1 MRQPRII
8 LIGNGRI
15 IICDREK
22 FHVIFNGTRVTY
34 KNGKI
39 IEVNA
44 YQGKIPVGKDD
55 VIFKLSNK
63 GLVRIPIPQWI
74 STDGGIQK

>member
-1 MRQPRII
+1 MITNRT
-8 LIGNGRI
+8 
-15 IICDREK
+15 K
-22 FHVIFNGTRVTY
+22 VTFG
-34 KNGKI
+34 NGKI

-55 VIFKLSNK
+55 VIFKLNSK

-74 STDGGIQK
+74 STDGDIEK